1 LKGVRGE
8 GIFLVWMLR
17 IGFQLS
23 KDAYVDNRKLFLSL
37 IIEEGCQPI
46 KIEVSIN

>member
-1 LKGVRGE
+1 MVIIL
-8 GIFLVWMLR
+8 
-17 IGFQLS
+17 
-23 KDAYVDNRKLFLSL
+23 DNRKLFLSL